1 MAGKVYEI
9 GFKIAGDLSGNFAKT
24 FKNAN
29 EAVKGFSGN
38 INKMNKQA
46 ADVASMVKLKQEI
59 GENARAYT
67 QAKQKVAELG
77 RQISA
82 TKNPSKELVAE
93 FNRQQAA
100 MQKARAAIE
109 RQRASLKQLE
119 SQNGLAGAS
128 LKTLIERE
136 KELARNAERAAR
148 AQDAQARA
156 ASAMS
161 KNNATISSTAT
172 YASGVGMAMG
182 AGLAKSITIG
192 AAFESDMA
200 KVAAVSRASDEQL
213 QQLTATARQ
222 LGAETQWSASEAA
235 QGMQYL
241 AMAGFKTN
249 EIVETMP
256 GMLNL
261 ASAGA
266 IDLASASDIASNILT
281 GFGLS
286 ASDMNRVG
294 DVLTNTFTQS
304 NTTLQGLGATMKYA
318 APVAKAMGVSI
329 EEAAA
334 MAGKLGDAGIQGEM
348 AGTTLRSVMLRLSA
362 PSEKGAAALEA
373 LGVSTVDASG
383 NMKKM
388 PVIMKELDKAMSGM
402 SESAKANFTK
412 AIFETEAMSGAL
424 VLMEQAGSGA
434 LDNFVGAV
442 KDVGSAEAV
451 ASKQIDNLKGDV
463 TILNSAMQEMALK
476 IYDSVKPALRA
487 FAQGATEIVTKIG
500 AWAKENPGLVQKI
513 VAVAGAI
520 AAFTAAA
527 LPMLAALKTAQFLF
541 ALIKAPILAVRAAI
555 MAVRMGWLLYT
566 GVMKAGIVVT
576 KGARAAQIA
585 FAAAAKVM
593 AAAQW
598 LLNAALSANPI
609 ALVVL
614 AIGALIAIGVLL
626 YKNWDTVREKVLA
639 LWASFS
645 EKFPAIAELVRNYIG
660 QVIEIWEKVK
670 KTFSSIIDFVK
681 NVFAGDWKAAWE
693 SIKDAFGNA
702 FGALVGLVKLPFNT
716 IISMVN
722 TVTSSINKAL
732 SKVKVP
738 DWVPVLGG
746 KSIDFR
752 IPKIPQLAEGGIAT
766 RSTIANIGEG
776 GEPEAVLPLS
786 KLSSMLGGAS
796 GGNIT
801 VSFSPTINVSGG
813 SGDVYAEVRRGL
825 DAGRADLER
834 SLEKLMANN
843 RRLSFA

>member
-541 ALIKAPILAVRAAI
+541 ALVKAPILAIRGAL